1 MPRPLRRFISNK
13 LRYVPLGATA
23 SVRTAINRAKS
34 EGRPYCPPYEG
45 DLLFSLIRANGY
57 RRCLE
62 TGFLTGSTALYMATA
77 IVDGDGDVT
86 SICVDDDDSVEHGLR
101 LLEDAGHHG
110 IHRLMRVNSNRAL
123 PELFLGGERFDLIFM
138 DGWKTFDHLAFE
150 MYLFNQLLETGG
162 AVVFDDAYMP
172 SVRMAIRLLIQ
183 YYEYKEV
190 DYGAHNQSGRLRL
203 FQILTRRSLRR
214 PYRALTKM
222 IDTNSQA
229 PFLDWHFFR
238 RM

>member
-23 SVRTAINRAKS
+23 SVRTAIDGAKR
-34 EGRPYCPPYEG
+34 EGRPYCPPDEG
-45 DLLFSLIRANGY
+45 DLLFSLIRANGC

-62 TGFLTGSTALYMATA
+62 TGFHTGSSALYMATA
-77 IVDGDGDVT
+77 IADRDGDVT
-86 SICVDDDDSVEHGLR
+86 SICVDDDESVEHGLR
-101 LLEDAGHHG
+101 LLEDAGHRG
-110 IHRLMRVNSNRAL
+110 MHRLMRVNSNRAL
-123 PELFLGGERFDLIFM
+123 AELFLGGERFGLIFM

-162 AVVFDDAYMP
+162 SVVFDDADMP

-183 YYEYKEV
+183 YYDYKEV
-190 DYGAHNQSGRLRL
+190 DYIAHNQSGRLRL

-214 PYRALTKM
+214 P
-222 IDTNSQA
+222 
-229 PFLDWHFFR
+229 
-238 RM
+238 